1 MEAVN
6 RKEHRKSA
14 RRPIALK
21 AILYPSEGTPFFG
34 TIQDISFSGMFVETR
49 VKTPPVNTQI
59 SLSFR
64 LGAGEQRNQYR
75 MSAVVARSTADG
87 MGLVFEDYDEH
98 TVVSLRRVYRETLA

>member
-14 RRPIALK
+14 RRPVALK
-21 AILYPSEGTPFFG
+21 AILYPGEGPPFFG
-34 TIQDISFSGMFVETR
+34 TIQDISFSGIFVETR
-49 VKTPPVNTQI
+49 VKAPPVKTQI

-75 MSAVVARSTADG
+75 MSAVGARSTADG
-87 MGLVFEDYDEH
+87 MGLTFEDYDEH
-98 TVVSLRRVYRETLA
+98 TVASLRRAYHETLA